1 MYNFK
6 KYKPKSFGFWDIQNK
21 FIKKKSNKFI
31 SNQNKTLDKT
41 LNQNKTLDKTLN
53 QNKTLNKT
61 LNQNKT
67 LNKTLNQ
74 NKTLDKT
81 LNQNK
86 TLDKTLKS
94 KVDFSEIDILMK
106 QSKQFLPTSFVSFKN
121 ISSFNNEQTLDE
133 LLNESLLLI
142 ICTEL
147 IYSTKRF
154 DKNLYQRIFGD
165 KWRDIQ
171 SLL

>member
-31 SNQNKTLDKT
+31 S
-41 LNQNKTLDKTLN
+41 
-53 QNKTLNKT
+53 
-61 LNQNKT
+61 
-67 LNKTLNQ
+67 NQ